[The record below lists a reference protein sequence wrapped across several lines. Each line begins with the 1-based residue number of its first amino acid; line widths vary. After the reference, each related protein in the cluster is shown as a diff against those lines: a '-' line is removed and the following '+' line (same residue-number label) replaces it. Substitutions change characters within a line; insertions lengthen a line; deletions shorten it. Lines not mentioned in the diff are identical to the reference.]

1 MIRYPNSLETK
12 KARRKCVPED
22 NKVRGET
29 ASLLEIHHGIVTLM
43 LWFRVRLAAMLDTR
57 SADFGVLRH
66 DLSHTH
72 VRAVALAAPEVWR
85 SNFGYV

>member
-22 NKVRGET
+22 NKVREET

-43 LWFRVRLAAMLDTR
+43 LWFRVRLDCRVQRCWTQ
-57 SADFGVLRH
+57 
-66 DLSHTH
+66 
-72 VRAVALAAPEVWR
+72 EVPIL
-85 SNFGYV
+85 GC

>member
-1 MIRYPNSLETK
+1 MFMIRYPNSLKTK

-43 LWFRVRLAAMLDTR
+43 LWFRVRLAC
-57 SADFGVLRH
+57 
-66 DLSHTH
+66 
-72 VRAVALAAPEVWR
+72 
-85 SNFGYV
+85 